1 MKNKYVILIIVT
13 VLLFCLGSFI
23 ANATRTTISVPLGM
37 ILMLMPF
44 ACLTL
49 FGEIC
54 LIKDIK
60 SIIKTKKTKRNK
72 KQKSSIILSTIG
84 MSILLVFQILY
95 CYSAFFDLINGPKEI
110 IICDARIESKRTGG
124 KYSHI
129 KYFITGD
136 TLAHEYKSILIRGD
150 KDRENIARILEQD
163 NNFKV
168 YYFEKLNQIYT
179 FEVYE

>member
-1 MKNKYVILIIVT
+1 MQKK
-13 VLLFCLGSFI
+13 LFI
-23 ANATRTTISVPLGM
+23 Y
-37 ILMLMPF
+37 
-44 ACLTL
+44 
-49 FGEIC
+49 
-54 LIKDIK
+54 
-60 SIIKTKKTKRNK
+60 SIIFNTLY
-72 KQKSSIILSTIG
+72 SIADYG
-84 MSILLVFQILY
+84 E
-95 CYSAFFDLINGPKEI
+95 AFALFDLINGPKEI

-129 KYFITGD
+129 KYFLTGN

-150 KDRENIARILEQD
+150 KDRENIAKILEQD

>member
-1 MKNKYVILIIVT
+1 MDVNPFNFPNII
-13 VLLFCLGSFI
+13 LLF
-23 ANATRTTISVPLGM
+23 
-37 ILMLMPF
+37 
-44 ACLTL
+44 
-49 FGEIC
+49 
-54 LIKDIK
+54 
-60 SIIKTKKTKRNK
+60 SI
-72 KQKSSIILSTIG
+72 
-84 MSILLVFQILY
+84 
-95 CYSAFFDLINGPKEI
+95 FDLINGPKEI

-129 KYFITGD
+129 KYFLTGN

-150 KDRENIARILEQD
+150 KDRENIAKILEQD